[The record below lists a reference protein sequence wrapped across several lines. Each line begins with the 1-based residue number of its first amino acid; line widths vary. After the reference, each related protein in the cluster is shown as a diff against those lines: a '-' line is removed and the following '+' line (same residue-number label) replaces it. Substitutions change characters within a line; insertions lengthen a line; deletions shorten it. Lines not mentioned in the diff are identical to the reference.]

1 MSLREMCRQAGVSY
15 HAVHKRCSRHGL
27 SPEEAIEEVKNG
39 KRHTYSR
46 KHPCK
51 KIEGI
56 TVLDY
61 AKKYG
66 ISESTAYRHWHAIN
80 D

>member
-27 SPEEAIEEVKNG
+27 SPEEAIAEVKKGRWHAG
-39 KRHTYSR
+39 KEIDGLRV
-46 KHPCK
+46 P
-51 KIEGI
+51 
-56 TVLDY
+56 DY

-66 ISESTAYRHWHAIN
+66 ISFRTAYRHWRIIN
-80 D
+80 EG